1 MKIKCGRCRKEKE
14 AEDFLKNG
22 KTLKTCISCREGAR
36 NKTEP
41 KSIKAP
47 NPEKESKPVKKT
59 EPKSKSINAPNPEKE
74 SKPVKKAVAKNSESI
89 DKFNAMD
96 RSGETYEMAILW
108 KQLQEEMS
116 PKEVAVFRASHLAN
130 CCETK
135 EERFRQMDELLE
147 IL

>member
-1 MKIKCGRCRKEKE
+1 
-14 AEDFLKNG
+14 
-22 KTLKTCISCREGAR
+22 
-36 NKTEP
+36 
-41 KSIKAP
+41 
-47 NPEKESKPVKKT
+47 
-59 EPKSKSINAPNPEKE
+59 INAPNPEKE